1 MQHAHESPESMTTFT
16 LFQGVWLPVLMAIFD
31 TRQLPSLEELS
42 EKELRD
48 ASLESTALCLGEAF
62 KVMLL
67 TLVLAR
73 APLQPCLCPA
83 THLTD
88 MATAHGLNFLASP
101 QALFHHYGLAR

>member
-1 MQHAHESPESMTTFT
+1 MTTFA
-16 LFQGVWLPVLMAIFD
+16 LFQGVWLPVVMASFD
-31 TRQLPSLEELS
+31 TRQLPGLEELS

-48 ASLESTALCLGEAF
+48 ASLGSTALCLGE
-62 KVMLL
+62 VMLL

-73 APLQPCLCPA
+73 VPLQPCLRPA

-101 QALFHHYGLAR
+101 QALPHHYGLAQ

>member
-1 MQHAHESPESMTTFT
+1 MQHAHESPESLTTFA
-16 LFQGVWLPVLMAIFD
+16 LFQGVWLPVLMASFD

-48 ASLESTALCLGEAF
+48 ASLRSTALCLGEAF

-73 APLQPCLCPA
+73 APLQPCPA
-83 THLTD
+83 MHLTD

-101 QALFHHYGLAR
+101 QALPRHYGLAR